1 VSRRSEAA
9 PPVAKSSNR
18 HKAVAWATRGPNVT
32 DTVMPYADLADMEI
46 NVHTLAHGAALALLG
61 AAGVG
66 LLLLVV
72 HVLVLRRH
80 LRGAVAV
87 PTQRPPISILKP
99 LCGLDDRL
107 LQNLATFANLPY
119 PTYEVLLGV
128 RDVDD
133 AAYPTALAVARR
145 WPKRFRVVV
154 QSGEPGLNPK
164 VNQLMTLS
172 RAARNEILVIS
183 DSNTRVPPGYLDE
196 IAALLADDGVGLV
209 THPIVG
215 QGDEQFGAR
224 LGSALDNMHLSGA
237 ITPALTAAKAL
248 FGKDYVV
255 GKSMAMRWSDVRA
268 LGGFG
273 IVKDVLAED
282 FVLGRM
288 IPERLG
294 KRVALARSVVRCVS
308 LRRSVRS
315 FVKRYAR
322 WSVMQHQCAGLPA
335 YWGLLLLNPLLL
347 ATVAGAVTPTRGTCV
362 AWLVCAAARVGL
374 DAWAGRV
381 LRGYSFPLW
390 ALPWAPVKDLLAAGA
405 WLYGLT
411 NRSIEWRATRLTV
424 LRGSVLLPDA
434 KTFAGRRAEASTTAL
449 PVRAARWS

>member
-1 VSRRSEAA
+1 
-9 PPVAKSSNR
+9 
-18 HKAVAWATRGPNVT
+18 
-32 DTVMPYADLADMEI
+32 MEI
-46 NVHTLAHGAALALLG
+46 TLDSLRHIAAVTLMGATAVGLALSLMH
-61 AAGVG
+61 
-66 LLLLVV
+66 LLA
-72 HVLVLRRH
+72 LRHH
-80 LRGAVAV
+80 LRGPIPA
-87 PTQRPPISILKP
+87 PTRRPPISILKP

-107 LQNLATFANLPY
+107 MQNLASFAALPY
-119 PTYEVLLGV
+119 PSYEVLLGV
-128 RDVDD
+128 RDAED

-145 WPKRFRVVV
+145 WPKRFRIVL

-164 VNQLMTLS
+164 VNQLMTLA

-196 IAALLADDGVGLV
+196 IAALLADESVGLV

-215 QGDEQFGAR
+215 QGDEQYGAR
-224 LGSALDNMHLSGA
+224 LGAALDNLHLGGA
-237 ITPALTAAKAL
+237 ITPALTAAKVL

-255 GKSMAMRWSDVRA
+255 GKSMAMRWRDVRA

-273 IVKDVLAED
+273 VVKDVLAED

-288 IPERLG
+288 IPARLG
-294 KRVALARSVVRCVS
+294 KRVVLARSVVRCIS
-308 LRRSVRS
+308 LRRSVPS

-347 ATVAGAVTPTRGTCV
+347 ATVALCAAPGHATAV
-362 AWLVCAAARVGL
+362 AWLSCAAARIGL
-374 DAWAGRV
+374 DAGASRL
-381 LRGYSFPLW
+381 LRGQSFAPWVL
-390 ALPWAPVKDLLAAGA
+390 AWAPVKDLLAAGA

-424 LRGSVLLPDA
+424 LRLKFPLQCVVNLM
-434 KTFAGRRAEASTTAL
+434 EACFRG
-449 PVRAARWS
+449 VDR